1 MLGSLLYLTFD
12 ITFNILLWVTIKST
26 KSLYYISNSI
36 YFYNS
41 DTEKID
47 KKEIYKIR
55 QQITHQNK
63 LIEELKKNIDEK
75 DKLKKVK
82 LYYDL

>member
-1 MLGSLLYLTFD
+1 MIGSLLYLTFD
-12 ITFNILLWVTIKST
+12 IAFNILLWATVKSA

-36 YFYNS
+36 YYYNS
-41 DTEKID
+41 ETEKINEG
-47 KKEIYKIR
+47 EIYKIR
-55 QQITHQNK
+55 EQITHQNK
-63 LIEELKKNIDEK
+63 LIEELKKNIDDK